1 MADRKLYRVAPG
13 APEWLTE
20 DEMLDRVKRWAANA
34 PEYGAPSVT
43 VSTLVV
49 PDVDQP

>member
-43 VSTLVV
+43 ISTLVV